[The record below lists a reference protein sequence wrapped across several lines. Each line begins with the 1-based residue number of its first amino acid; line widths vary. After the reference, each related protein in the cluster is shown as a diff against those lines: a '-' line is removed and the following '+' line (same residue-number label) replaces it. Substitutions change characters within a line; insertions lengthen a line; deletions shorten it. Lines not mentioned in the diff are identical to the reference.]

1 MTVSAALLLALLS
14 QVAAPAPEKPVYQ
27 KIAITE
33 PDVQEAVKVVFAK
46 NKGTLISAERHS
58 ISADNMR
65 LCVTMNRSSSFEFAR
80 VVLSRDAKKKHWE
93 IDTWSWGSC
102 GR

>member
-1 MTVSAALLLALLS
+1 MSVSAVLLLALLS
-14 QVAAPAPEKPVYQ
+14 QVAAPAPEKPMYQ

-33 PDVQEAVKVVFAK
+33 PDVQDAVKVVFAK
-46 NKGTLISAERHS
+46 NKGKLISAERHS

-65 LCVTMNRSSSFEFAR
+65 LCITMNRSSSFEFAR
-80 VVLSRDAKKKHWE
+80 VVVSRDPRKKQWT

>member
-1 MTVSAALLLALLS
+1 MHVIAVLLLALLA
-14 QVAAPAPEKPVYQ
+14 QTPTTQPAEPTYK

-46 NKGTLISAERHS
+46 RKGTLISAERHR
-58 ISADNMR
+58 ISADNLR
-65 LCVTMNRSSSFEFAR
+65 LCVSMNRSSSFEFAR
-80 VVLSRDAKKKHWE
+80 VVLSRDDKKKRWTVD
-93 IDTWSWGSC
+93 IWSWGSC

>member
-1 MTVSAALLLALLS
+1 MYAIAALLLSLTMQA
-14 QVAAPAPEKPVYQ
+14 VATPPAEPIYK

-46 NKGTLISAERHS
+46 QKGTLISAERRS
-58 ISADNMR
+58 ISGTNIR
-65 LCVTMNRSSSFEFAR
+65 LCITMNRSSSYEFAL
-80 VVLSRDAKKKHWE
+80 VVLSRDKTKKLWTV
-93 IDTWSWGSC
+93 DTWSWGSC

>member
-1 MTVSAALLLALLS
+1 MNISAVLLLALLS
-14 QVAAPAPEKPVYQ
+14 QVPATPPAKPVYQ
-27 KIAITE
+27 TIAITE
-33 PDVQEAVKVVFAK
+33 PDVQAAVKIVFAK
-46 NKGTLISAERHS
+46 HKGTLISAERH

-65 LCVTMNRSSSFEFAR
+65 LCITMNRSSSFEFAR
-80 VVLSRDAKKKHWE
+80 VVVSRDSKKKWA

>member
-1 MTVSAALLLALLS
+1 MYAIAVLLLALT
-14 QVAAPAPEKPVYQ
+14 QAAATPPAEPTYK

-46 NKGTLISAERHS
+46 QKGTLISAERRS
-58 ISADNMR
+58 ISGNNIR
-65 LCVTMNRSSSFEFAR
+65 LCITMNRSSSYEFAL
-80 VVLSRDAKKKHWE
+80 VVLSRDKTKKLWTV
-93 IDTWSWGSC
+93 DTWSWGSC